1 MSSTYRIH
9 ADALDENFLESLKT
23 LYKGRTIDISVEA
36 EQDETERIYANPAL
50 KAKLDA
56 ALQSIEAGDIIEFSA
71 EGFEKYAE
79 AMLSG
84 ENPDYRHYA
93 EKFPANDTETHHIIA
108 EAA

>member
-9 ADALDENFLESLKT
+9 ADALDENFLASLKT

-56 ALQSIEAGDIIEFSA
+56 ALQNIEAGHVIEFSA

-84 ENPDYRHYA
+84 ENPDYRQYA
-93 EKFPANDTETHHIIA
+93 EKFPETDTESHRTFA
-108 EAA
+108 TTA